1 MFEELKRFLEF
12 MKPAFSRRTTYC
24 WFVLVFVG
32 FILRTDNFGV
42 SSIIR
47 ALTLAP
53 ENYTCLLHFFH
64 STAWDVEGIGSLK
77 KMLRVVSTIV
87 WFSLETIPRR
97 RKMGV
102 KCRR

>member
-1 MFEELKRFLEF
+1 MLEELKRFLVF
-12 MKPAFSRRTTYC
+12 MRPAFSRRTTYC

-64 STAWDVEGIGSLK
+64 LFSIILGIK
-77 KMLRVVSTIV
+77 Q
-87 WFSLETIPRR
+87 
-97 RKMGV
+97 V
-102 KCRR
+102 K